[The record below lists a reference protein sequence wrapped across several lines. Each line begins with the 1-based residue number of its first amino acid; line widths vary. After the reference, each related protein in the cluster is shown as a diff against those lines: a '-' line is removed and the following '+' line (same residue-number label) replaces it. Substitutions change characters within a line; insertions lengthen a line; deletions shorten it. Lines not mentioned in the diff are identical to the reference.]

1 MSAHFSSAPHS
12 RHSSLHHNANR
23 PPLRVYVYL
32 IASLTL
38 SLLLIV
44 AAEEHV
50 RSVEHL
56 RSVGINVEGTVT
68 QTGTVNVGGR
78 TPSYYITGDYTALS
92 PSGLELRLPFRFTV
106 TAEEFKTYAE
116 GDSLALIYDPDR
128 KAEPQQAAEVN
139 LIDTAGVRAVALLTA
154 VIYALL
160 SIGLSVFDWRRRL
173 RVSQRQSKL
182 RGAFGTR

>member
-12 RHSSLHHNANR
+12 RHSSLHQNANR

-32 IASLTL
+32 IVSLSL

-44 AAEEHV
+44 ATEEHV

-56 RSVGINVEGTVT
+56 RSVGISVEGTVM

-78 TPSYYITGDYTALS
+78 TPSYYIAGDYTALS

-106 TAEEFKTYAE
+106 TAEEFKTYVE

-128 KAEPQQAAEVN
+128 KGEPQQAAEVD
-139 LIDTAGVRAVALLTA
+139 LIDTAGVRGVALLTA
-154 VIYALL
+154 GVYALL
-160 SIGLSVFDWRRRL
+160 GIGLSAFDWRRRL
-173 RVSQRQSKL
+173 RGTRRENKL
-182 RGAFGTR
+182 RSAFGSR